1 MVIQMAGKPKKP
13 KVKFTRVLLPPA
25 KFHTT
30 KKGKRGYRRDEQK
43 EETREVRKAETEKAL

>member
-1 MVIQMAGKPKKP
+1 MPSKPKKP

-30 KKGKRGYRRDEQK
+30 KKGKRGYTRDKAKK
-43 EETREVRKAETEKAL
+43 EIRIIRQGNEAETP

>member
-1 MVIQMAGKPKKP
+1 MPSKPKKP

-43 EETREVRKAETEKAL
+43 KETREVRKEETEKAL

>member
-1 MVIQMAGKPKKP
+1 MAGKPKKP

-30 KKGKRGYRRDEQK
+30 KKGKRGYTRDEVKK
-43 EETREVRKAETEKAL
+43 ETQEIIKESKNT